1 MYNKTTFLKGLA
13 LVALFA
19 SATVYAATS
28 LSWKIDKTH
37 TGINFSIN
45 HFFSAV
51 TGNFTDYSGTIS
63 FDEANLEGSSVS
75 FTIPVSSVN
84 TQDAKR
90 DKHLQSA
97 DFFDA
102 KQFPNITFKSDKF
115 VEKDGEL
122 KVLGDLTIRDVT
134 KKVAFPIVIKGK
146 MDHPFMK
153 NTELLGI
160 AIKTKLDRTSFG
172 VGSGSWAATSV
183 VGDDVLITIN
193 MELNRKK

>member
-1 MYNKTTFLKGLA
+1 MNINKTLLKA
-13 LVALFA
+13 FTLVALFA
-19 SATVYAATS
+19 TVTVYAAS
-28 LSWKIDKTH
+28 ALSWKVDKTH

-51 TGNFTDYSGTIS
+51 TGNFTDYSGTVT
-63 FDEANLEGSSVS
+63 FDETDLQGSSVS
-75 FTIPVSSVN
+75 FTIPVSSIN

-90 DKHLQSA
+90 DKHLQSG

-102 KQFPNITFKSDKF
+102 KKFPNITFKSDKF
-115 VEKDGEL
+115 LKDEGAL
-122 KVLGDLTIRDVT
+122 KVVGDLTIRDVT
-134 KKVAFPIVIKGK
+134 KKVAFPIEIKGK

-160 AIKTKLDRTSFG
+160 AITTKIDRTSFG
-172 VGSGSWAATSV
+172 IGTGSWAATSV
-183 VGDDVLITIN
+183 VGDEVLITIN

>member
-1 MYNKTTFLKGLA
+1 MNNKNIFLKAFTLI
-13 LVALFA
+13 ALFA
-19 SATVYAATS
+19 SVTVFAAS
-28 LSWKIDKTH
+28 ALSWKIDKTH

-51 TGNFTDYSGTIS
+51 TGNFTDYSGTIN

-75 FTIPVSSVN
+75 FTIPVSSIN

-90 DKHLQSA
+90 DKHLQSG

-102 KQFPNITFKSDKF
+102 KTYPSITFTSDKF
-115 VEKDGEL
+115 LKDDGVL
-122 KVLGDLTIRDVT
+122 KVVGDLTIRDIT
-134 KKVAFPIVIKGK
+134 KKVAFPIEIKGR
-146 MDHPFMK
+146 MDHPMMK

-160 AIKTKLDRTSFG
+160 AIITKIDRTSFG
-172 VGSGSWAATSV
+172 VGTGSWAATSI
-183 VGDDVLITIN
+183 VGDEVLIN